1 MDTSL
6 SLLFYLKK
14 PKNYLSG
21 PQPIYMR
28 ITVAGPPKELS
39 IGRDC
44 EPSKWNKILGKMN
57 GRDEAVKTL
66 NSYIDTLR
74 IKIENIHLKLL
85 RSESEVTAEAIRNTF
100 LGVKAE
106 AKKLMEV
113 FREHNDKVEALIGN
127 GFTKGTLTKYRTTEK
142 HLVAFMRTVYKVSD
156 IDIRKIEYSFVTD
169 FDFYLRSKCGC
180 ANNSAIKHLKC
191 LSKIMREC
199 LAKKW
204 ITHNPFEGHKNRLQ
218 KVERVKLS
226 EKELSLLYAK
236 DIANPR
242 IEQVRDVFLFCC
254 YTGLSFIDVQ
264 KLAPSHIR
272 VGADGHQWIITKR
285 EKTSVAAHIPL
296 LPIALEILEKYD
308 GHPICED
315 KGRILPVSSNQKM
328 NAYLK
333 EIGDFCDIPKEITFH
348 MARHTFATT
357 VTLTNGVPIE
367 TVSKMLGHKNLHTTQ
382 HYAKVLD
389 VNIMEDMEKLK
400 SKFR

>member
-28 ITVAGPPKELS
+28 ITVGGPPKELS

-44 EPSKWNKILGKMN
+44 EPLKWNRILGKMN

-66 NSYIDTLR
+66 NNYIDTLR
-74 IKIENIHLKLL
+74 IKIEDIHLKLL
-85 RSESEVTAEAIRNTF
+85 RSESEVTADAIRNMF
-100 LGVKAE
+100 LGVKTE
-106 AKKLMEV
+106 TKKLMGV

-127 GFTKGTLTKYRTTEK
+127 GFTKGTLTKYKTTEK
-142 HLVAFMRTVYKVSD
+142 HLVAFMRTAYKVSD

-169 FDFYLRSKCGC
+169 FNFYLRSKCGC

-204 ITHNPFEGHKNRLQ
+204 ITYNPFEGHKNRLQ

-226 EKELSLLYAK
+226 ERELSLLYAK
-236 DIANPR
+236 EIANPR

-264 KLAPSHIR
+264 KLSPSHIR
-272 VGADGHQWIITKR
+272 TGADGHKWIITKR

-296 LPIALEILEKYD
+296 LPVALEILDKYD
-308 GHPICED
+308 GHPVCED
-315 KGRILPVSSNQKM
+315 FTLVEAAAKQPSV
-328 NAYLK
+328 Y
-333 EIGDFCDIPKEITFH
+333 TF
-348 MARHTFATT
+348 
-357 VTLTNGVPIE
+357 I
-367 TVSKMLGHKNLHTTQ
+367 
-382 HYAKVLD
+382 AK
-389 VNIMEDMEKLK
+389 
-400 SKFR
+400 SWA